1 MSPTI
6 PIQFGKKQPAS
17 EPQFTADDLE
27 VLRMAKLRLESP
39 SFSMQIADLIGQP
52 IETMVKMLP
61 GPVRSRTD
69 KLAFAALVQSLNIAV
84 NTLPQK
90 ERPGSQDRLHR
101 WMGAGTGILGG
112 LAGFWSLAVELPVST
127 TIIMRSI
134 ADIAA
139 AEGHDL
145 NDVETRLACV
155 QVFALGAPSDDDD
168 AAESGYW
175 VVRAG
180 MSKAFTDAAAHA
192 AQYGLSR
199 EAGPPLVRFISAIS
213 ARFTADLSAHFALR
227 MIPVISAVSA
237 ATVNVVFTRHFQEMA
252 KGHFAIRRLEAKYG
266 QEAVAEQYKAFN
278 LLPE

>member
-1 MSPTI
+1 MSPSI
-6 PIQFGKKQPAS
+6 PIRIGQQQPTQPAQLS
-17 EPQFTADDLE
+17 PEDMHA
-27 VLRMAKLRLESP
+27 LRMAKAQLESP
-39 SFSMQIADLIGQP
+39 SFAMQIADLIGQP
-52 IETMVKMLP
+52 IEAVLHMLP

-69 KLAFAALVQSLNIAV
+69 KLAYVALMQSLNLAV
-84 NTLPQK
+84 NTLSGK
-90 ERPGSQDRLHR
+90 EQPRSRDRMHR

-139 AEGHDL
+139 SEGHDL
-145 NDVETRLACV
+145 NNVETRLECV
-155 QVFALGAPSDDDD
+155 QVFALGGPSEADN

-192 AQYGLSR
+192 AQYGLTR
-199 EAGPPLVRFISAIS
+199 EAGPPVVRLISTIAS
-213 ARFTADLSAHFALR
+213 RFSADLTTHFALR
-227 MIPVISAVSA
+227 MIPVVSAVSA
-237 ATVNVVFTRHFQEMA
+237 ATVNVIFTRHFQEIA
-252 KGHFAIRRLEAKYG
+252 KGHFVIRRLEAKYG
-266 QEAVAEQYKAFN
+266 QDIVQEQYRAFN